1 MTTSAPRIMDSSN
14 DRRSVHTS
22 SVSIELYIYIY
33 VYIFPPSVRTM
44 NYESTEERL
53 MRSYSL
59 SNIFEPWTYANEPWT
74 SIDLCQILIFRTL
87 MDIPDARLAEM
98 IDRYI
103 FLFSFFLSYLNGNK
117 LFIIIWK
124 WWLFIF
130 VIFLIF

>member
-1 MTTSAPRIMDSSN
+1 MDSSN

-22 SVSIELYIYIY
+22 SVSIELYIYICIY
-33 VYIFPPSVRTM
+33 LSSLVRTM

-74 SIDLCQILIFRTL
+74 SIDLYQILIFRTL

-117 LFIIIWK
+117 LFIII
-124 WWLFIF
+124 
-130 VIFLIF
+130 